1 MAFYKR
7 KRSSPIIPI
16 VSLVDILTV
25 LLIFFIVTTTFKS
38 QTPQVRIELPDSKTA
53 VTAPSAKARPTILTI
68 SPDGQ
73 CFVNAQP
80 IALEKLGEAIK
91 DAGKQTEIHI
101 YPGVDH
107 AFFNDERAD
116 VYSRAAAEDAWRRT
130 LAFFRQHLR

>member
-53 VTAPSAKARPTILTI
+53 VAAPSAKARPTILTI

-91 DAGKQTEIHI
+91 DAGKDGGE
-101 YPGVDH
+101 V
-107 AFFNDERAD
+107 AMRAD
-116 VYSRAAAEDAWRRT
+116 KTVPFGTIIKVLDT
-130 LAFFRQHLR
+130 LKEAGIENLPTQM

>member
-53 VTAPSAKARPTILTI
+53 VAAPSAKARPTILTI

-91 DAGKQTEIHI
+91 DAGKDGGE
-101 YPGVDH
+101 V
-107 AFFNDERAD
+107 AMRAD
-116 VYSRAAAEDAWRRT
+116 KTVPFGTIIKVLDT
-130 LAFFRQHLR
+130 LKEAGIENLPTQMNDPRK

>member
-1 MAFYKR
+1 MAVYKR

-38 QTPQVRIELPDSKTA
+38 QTPQVSIVLPDSKTA
-53 VTAPSAKARPTILTI
+53 VAAPSAKARPTILTI

-91 DAGKQTEIHI
+91 DAGKDGGE
-101 YPGVDH
+101 V
-107 AFFNDERAD
+107 AMRAD
-116 VYSRAAAEDAWRRT
+116 KSVPFGTIIKVLDT
-130 LAFFRQHLR
+130 LKEAGIENLPTQMNDPRK

>member
-38 QTPQVRIELPDSKTA
+38 QTPQVSIVLPDSKTA
-53 VTAPSAKARPTILTI
+53 VAAPSAKSRPTVLTI

-73 CFVNAQP
+73 CFINTQP
-80 IALEKLGEAIK
+80 VELDKLGEAIK
-91 DAGKQTEIHI
+91 AASKDGEEVTM
-101 YPGVDH
+101 
-107 AFFNDERAD
+107 RAD
-116 VYSRAAAEDAWRRT
+116 KTVPFGTIIKVMDT
-130 LAFFRQHLR
+130 LKEAGIENLPTQMNDPRK

>member
-53 VTAPSAKARPTILTI
+53 VAAPSAKARPTILTI

-91 DAGKQTEIHI
+91 DAGKDGGE
-101 YPGVDH
+101 V
-107 AFFNDERAD
+107 AMRAD
-116 VYSRAAAEDAWRRT
+116 KTVPFGTIIKVLDT
-130 LAFFRQHLR
+130 LKEAGIENLPTQMNDPRN

>member
-7 KRSSPIIPI
+7 RRSSPIIPI

-38 QTPQVRIELPDSKTA
+38 QVPQVSIVLPESKTA
-53 VTAPSAKARPTILTI
+53 VAAPSAKARPTILTV

-80 IALEKLGEAIK
+80 TELAKLGEVIK
-91 DAGKQTEIHI
+91 AATQDGGEVAM
-101 YPGVDH
+101 
-107 AFFNDERAD
+107 RAD
-116 VYSRAAAEDAWRRT
+116 TGVPFGTIIKVLDT
-130 LAFFRQHLR
+130 LKEAGIENLPTQMNDPRK

>member
-7 KRSSPIIPI
+7 RRSSPIIPI

-53 VTAPSAKARPTILTI
+53 VAAPNAKARPTILTI

-80 IALEKLGEAIK
+80 VPLEKLGDAIK
-91 DAGKQTEIHI
+91 DAGKDGGE
-101 YPGVDH
+101 V
-107 AFFNDERAD
+107 AMRAD
-116 VYSRAAAEDAWRRT
+116 KTVPFGTIIKVLDT
-130 LAFFRQHLR
+130 LKEAGIENLPTQMNDPRK